1 MNAWLAL
8 ALGLALLI
16 AGAEVL
22 IRGGAALALRLGL
35 SALVVGLTV
44 MAYGTSSPE
53 LVVSVQAA
61 TSGNSAISLGNVIGS
76 NICNVLLILGL
87 ASLITPVSANAQVI
101 RREVPIMI
109 GATFLIAVMLLDG
122 ELGRID
128 GAILVSG
135 VVLYTF
141 LTVRDSRRQA
151 AAHPEPES
159 ESGDGKKLGL
169 GLAILYVVV
178 GLGILVAGSD
188 LFVNG
193 AVQLASGWG
202 VSQAVIGLTIVAIG
216 TSLPELATS
225 VVAAL
230 KNSADVAV
238 GNVVGSNI
246 FNILGI
252 LGTAALVQPMP
263 TGDISK
269 VDLGVMIAA
278 AILFLPVIRLRGK
291 VGRIEGAT
299 MLISYAAYTLWL
311 VNQQG

>member
-1 MNAWLAL
+1 MNPWLEL
-8 ALGLALLI
+8 AIGLGLLYF
-16 AGAEVL
+16 GAQTL

-44 MAYGTSSPE
+44 IAYGTSSPE
-53 LVVSVQAA
+53 MVVSVQAA
-61 TSGNSAISLGNVIGS
+61 TTGNSAISLGNVIGS

-87 ASLITPVSANAQVI
+87 AALIAPVSANAQVI

-109 GATFLIAVMLLDG
+109 AASFIIAVMLLDG

-128 GAILVSG
+128 GSILVTC
-135 VVLYTF
+135 VVVYTV
-141 LTVRDSRRQA
+141 LTIRDSRRMA
-151 AAHPEPES
+151 AQNHES
-159 ESGDGKKLGL
+159 ESNDIKSLGL
-169 GLAILYVVV
+169 GLATTYVIA
-178 GLGILVAGSD
+178 GLGILIVGSQ
-188 LFVNG
+188 LFVGG
-193 AVQLASGWG
+193 AVELASGWG
-202 VSQAVIGLTIVAIG
+202 VSQAVIGLTIVAVG

-225 VVAAL
+225 VVAAF
-230 KNSADVAV
+230 KGDADVAV

-246 FNILGI
+246 FNIFGI
-252 LGTAALVQPMP
+252 LGTAAVVQPMP

-269 VDLGVMIAA
+269 VDLGVMIAVA
-278 AILFLPVIRLRGK
+278 VIFYPLIRLRGK